1 MNGSIIIRDYQEI
14 ALQALFNFLMTS
26 TGDPIIA
33 MPTGTGKAVVIAEAC
48 RRIMNWWPDRR
59 IMNLTHV
66 KELVEQNARRMLEIW
81 PHAPVGVY
89 SASLKSRQSY
99 MPITFG
105 GVKSVFNA
113 REEFPVPDMIKI
125 DECHLV
131 SPNDDTMYRELINF
145 WREKNPRLVVVGY
158 TATWWRL
165 GQGSLTEGNGLFT
178 DKAIDM
184 TDMLSFNWFIE
195 QGYLTPL
202 KPRPTNTLVDV
213 SGVGISSTGDYNKG
227 ELEDATERV
236 TYGALR
242 EACEMGWDRRKWLV
256 FAAGNKNA
264 EHASEILNSL
274 GISSTFVHSGLNT
287 KERDARIEAFKA
299 GSFRAIV
306 NNNILTTGFDDAAI
320 DYIVMLR
327 KTMSPGLW
335 VQMLGRGTRPLYH
348 PGYTR
353 EQLNTDQQARLAAIY
368 YGGKHDCLVAD
379 FARNTRD
386 LGPINDPRIP
396 GKPGSRDGDAPV
408 KICDQC
414 GCYCH
419 TSVRVC
425 PHCGYEFPFRP
436 SFQITAGNE
445 ELIRSDAPQFDYFD
459 VTNILYSSHR
469 AKESGK
475 TLLKVTYACRDPSN
489 GLTRFFDEYIGL
501 EHTGFML
508 HKAHNW
514 WKARHWSPPPDT
526 DQEGSAVQKAL
537 SLQAELR
544 RPIKVRVWTNKKYPE
559 IVNYEY
565 E

>member
-1 MNGSIIIRDYQEI
+1 MTDWIIRDYQEI
-14 ALQALFNFLMTS
+14 ALQAEFEALQNS
-26 TGDPIIA
+26 TDDTITA
-33 MPTGTGKAVVIAEAC
+33 MPTGTGKAVVIAEGC
-48 RRIMNWWPDRR
+48 RRVLNWWPERR

-66 KELVEQNARRMLEIW
+66 KELVEQNAKKMLSIW
-81 PHAPVGVY
+81 PHAPVGIY

-113 REEFPVPDMIKI
+113 KEEFPVPDLVKI

-131 SPNDDTMYRELINF
+131 SPKDDTQYRELIKY
-145 WREKNPRLVVVGY
+145 WKDINPNLRVQGY

-165 GQGSLTEGNGLFT
+165 GQGSLTDGGLF
-178 DKAIDM
+178 DRKAIDM

-202 KPRPTNTLVDV
+202 KSKPAQTLIDV
-213 SGVGISSTGDYNKG
+213 SGVGISSNGEYNQG
-227 ELEDATERV
+227 ELEQATDRV

-242 EACEMGWDRRKWLV
+242 EACEMGWDRKRWLV

-264 EHASEILNSL
+264 EHAAEILNSL
-274 GISSTFVHSGLNT
+274 GISATFVHSGLST
-287 KERDARIEAFKA
+287 KERDARMEAFAA
-299 GSFRAIV
+299 GSFRAMV
-306 NNNILTTGFDDAAI
+306 NNNILTTGFDDPQI
-320 DYIVMLR
+320 DFIVMLR

-348 PGYTR
+348 PAYTR
-353 EQLNTDQQARLAAIY
+353 EMLQDQQNRLAAIY
-368 YGGKHDCLVAD
+368 YGGKQDCLVAD

-396 GKPGSRDGDAPV
+396 GRPGMGGGDAPV
-408 KICDQC
+408 KICDHC

-419 TSVRVC
+419 ASVRTC

-436 SFQITAGNE
+436 NFQQKAGTE
-445 ELIRSDAPQFDYFD
+445 ELIRSDAPEFVYFD
-459 VTNILYSSHR
+459 VTNILYSAHR

-475 TLLKVTYACRDPSN
+475 TLLKVSYACRSPD
-489 GLTRFFDEYIGL
+489 GTTKFFDEYIGL

-514 WKARHWSPPPDT
+514 WKARHYSPPPESDT
-526 DQEGSAVQKAL
+526 MASAVQKAL

-544 RPIKVRVWTNKKYPE
+544 RPIKVRVWVNKKYPE

>member
-1 MNGSIIIRDYQEI
+1 MN
-14 ALQALFNFLMTS
+14 S
-26 TGDPIIA
+26 TDNTVTA
-33 MPTGTGKAVVIAEAC
+33 MPTGTGKAVVIAEGC
-48 RRIMNWWPDRR
+48 KRVLNWWPDRR

-66 KELVEQNARRMLEIW
+66 KELVEQNANRMLEIW

-89 SASLKSRQSY
+89 SAALKSRQTY

-113 REEFPVPDMIKI
+113 REEFPVPDLVKI

-131 SPNDDTMYRELINF
+131 SPKDDTQYRELINF
-145 WREKNPRLVVVGY
+145 WKERNPNLRVQGY

-165 GQGSLTEGNGLFT
+165 GQGTLMEGPGALFQR
-178 DKAIDM
+178 KAIDM

-202 KPRPTNTLVDV
+202 KPRPTTTKIDV
-213 SGVGISSTGDYNKG
+213 SGVGISSTGDYNKS
-227 ELEDATERV
+227 ELEDATEQV

-242 EACEMGWDRRKWLV
+242 EACELGWDRRKWLV

-274 GISSTFVHSGLNT
+274 GVSATYVHSGLSNAD
-287 KERDARIEAFKA
+287 RDARIEAFKA
-299 GSFRAIV
+299 GAFRAIV
-306 NNNILTTGFDDAAI
+306 NNNILTTGFDDREI
-320 DYIVMLR
+320 DYIIMLR

-348 PGYTR
+348 PGYSP
-353 EQLNTDQQARLAAIY
+353 EQLTTDQQARLAAIY

-396 GKPGSRDGDAPV
+396 GRPGGGGGDAPV

-414 GCYCH
+414 GCYVH
-419 TSVRVC
+419 ASVRVC
-425 PHCGYEFPFRP
+425 EHCGYEFPFRP
-436 SFQITAGNE
+436 NFMVTAGSE
-445 ELIRSDAPQFDYFD
+445 ELIRSDAPEFHYFD
-459 VTNILYSSHR
+459 VQNILYASHR

-475 TLLKVTYACRDPSN
+475 TLLKVSYACKAEN
-489 GLTRFFDEYIGL
+489 GTMRFFDEYIGL

-514 WKARHWSPPPDT
+514 WKARHHLPPPESDAVS
-526 DQEGSAVQKAL
+526 SAVQKAL
-537 SLQAELR
+537 ALQDQLR
-544 RPIKVRVWTNKKYPE
+544 KPIKLRVWTNKKYPE